1 MERTCLANQIMKAVD
16 SMIDPNASIEQQVAQ
31 MKAQLAALSQLPN
44 LIQQKVEAVS
54 RQINQISQMEYKE
67 VRQEKYLEINKPNPE
82 RVTHFEKH
90 PDNTRVEITEIDVP
104 ENESIGQRGKKM
116 QIRVTKPSLTEDE
129 VALMKKEEVKR
140 MLESKMKKEQNK
152 EIVHRVKL
160 EQEPQ
165 TRVKPS
171 PMFGP
176 APPERPLVLPGGRK
190 WKKSREYD
198 EELIQETLTAQAEVI
213 KGNAIGVNFMKYQ
226 KPPKGLDHLQH
237 SEVYKAI
244 HNMDEAPPKRVA
256 MLMPSIAEADYRERA
271 RSMSPCPN
279 GR

>member
-1 MERTCLANQIMKAVD
+1 
-16 SMIDPNASIEQQVAQ
+16 